1 MSIFK
6 IAANAG
12 LPFVTAKG
20 VLFGGSSGACS
31 TLVMQSTTAAEAA
44 GPSMKTSVGSFLLKN
59 EVTKAKIMECMNIIM
74 SLDLFVQRQPLPRR
88 FC

>member
-31 TLVMQSTTAAEAA
+31 TLVMQSTTAAEAP
-44 GPSMKTSVGSFLLKN
+44 GPSMKTSVGSF
-59 EVTKAKIMECMNIIM
+59 
-74 SLDLFVQRQPLPRR
+74 FVKK
-88 FC
+88 